1 MQECRGKYLVGNEM
15 KQRETCGSS
24 DASVKRNKD
33 RNKRV
38 GRIGGKGKME
48 EAEKKAQKEREGLA
62 IAIPRERRDEEEE
75 LQIMAGGAVFHHRH
89 SQRASPSPP
98 TSPNSHCMKGLLASF
113 RVWVTLLDLIRY
125 AVGFPFRLHA
135 CA

>member
-1 MQECRGKYLVGNEM
+1 MIWKPFFPKFWIKTDSCDEIFCTDGNATLFFM
-15 KQRETCGSS
+15 SAGGSS
-24 DASVKRNKD
+24 RSDS
-33 RNKRV
+33 
-38 GRIGGKGKME
+38 
-48 EAEKKAQKEREGLA
+48 
-62 IAIPRERRDEEEE
+62 RERRDEEEE

-98 TSPNSHCMKGLLASF
+98 TSPNSHFMKGLLASF